1 MCSRPLPHLP
11 NPKPPQQ
18 PLWSDLKE
26 TSAWKVAAYF
36 RSLYSIDH
44 SVNDGI
50 LKEPLSVQH
59 MKVDEVI
66 TGIMPLGRGTLLA
79 EVDVE
84 SA

>member
-1 MCSRPLPHLP
+1 M
-11 NPKPPQQ
+11 
-18 PLWSDLKE
+18 
-26 TSAWKVAAYF
+26 AAYF

-66 TGIMPLGRGTLLA
+66 TGIMPLGRSTLLA